1 MYTFFWWLFG
11 AGRRFHFLPAA
22 NEDTLCVFRLHV
34 SCTFASI
41 GNMRWFPL
49 PLNQK
54 HNVRDRDYLESN
66 GSKQCET
73 EGMFTNKHQ
82 ESILFYTCILYYSS
96 LGMGSATLVSLLSG
110 IFPMPKGTPNK
121 MKHKEIAM
129 FVPVFH
135 APTWGCALF
144 RSVYLLQTPLWLVK
158 LFQQKTMKS
167 LYFSGF

>member
-1 MYTFFWWLFG
+1 MISCFISRVSALTNGHLFDKIDSVLTGVPLKFLGHKYLRLKKKNHETDVHILLMAFWC
-11 AGRRFHFLPAA
+11 RSSIPFLPAA

-73 EGMFTNKHQ
+73 GGMFTNKH
-82 ESILFYTCILYYSS
+82 
-96 LGMGSATLVSLLSG
+96 
-110 IFPMPKGTPNK
+110 
-121 MKHKEIAM
+121 
-129 FVPVFH
+129 
-135 APTWGCALF
+135 
-144 RSVYLLQTPLWLVK
+144 
-158 LFQQKTMKS
+158 
-167 LYFSGF
+167 